1 MRLSIVLCAIAVCVA
16 QVFGVVRGFQ
26 CDCGGV
32 PQMVDTDCCSGPH
45 GAGCHSG
52 DSSHDHA
59 PTDGENSADR
69 KQHTEV
75 KDDINGTM
83 SAASAAH
90 LPAPIV
96 AILPEFLCVPAG
108 ALAICRLHL
117 RSACIEPPPSATL
130 KRTVVL
136 RI

>member
-1 MRLSIVLCAIAVCVA
+1 MWLFIVLCAVAVCVA

-32 PQMVDTDCCSGPH
+32 PQIVATESCSGPH
-45 GAGCHSG
+45 GAGCHSE
-52 DSSHDHA
+52 DASHDHA
-59 PTDGENSADR
+59 PIDGESR
-69 KQHTEV
+69 GGTKQHTEV
-75 KDDINGTM
+75 KDDLNGTM

-90 LPAPIV
+90 LPAPFV
-96 AILPEFLCVPAG
+96 AILPEFLCTPAD
-108 ALAICRLHL
+108 APATCLLHL
-117 RSACIEPPPSATL
+117 RSVCIEPPPNAAL